1 MKHAFVTWI
10 PYSRTDIPAGWRRL
24 YLSDHYQETGYTILD
39 DANYKKKWNERAR
52 RAQKK
57 FLASGAT
64 VRAVSSEEFIEAFQK
79 TKVKH
84 WYKSNYI
91 TYYKKMVALDATS
104 VRQWLCFDP
113 AGNPVAGL
121 AVHDY
126 AGVSVHLVAFTGKK
140 AYPLQGGTGL
150 IDIWFSDSYAKG
162 IRYITFDQL
171 KNRNGPSDQKGYTD
185 FKLNFIEH
193 RMSFP
198 KAYFRVF

>member
-24 YLSDHYQETGYTILD
+24 YLSDHYQETGYTVLD
-39 DANYKKKWNERAR
+39 DANYKKKWNDRAR

-64 VRAVSSEEFIEAFQK
+64 VRAVTPEEFIEAFQK

-84 WYKSNYI
+84 WYKSDYI
-91 TYYKKMVALDATS
+91 RYYKRMTKIDAST
-104 VRQWLCFDP
+104 VRQWLCFDSN
-113 AGNPVAGL
+113 GIPVAGL

-140 AYPLQGGTGL
+140 AYPIQGGTGL
-150 IDIWFSDSYAKG
+150 IDTWFADSYAKN
-162 IRYITFDQL
+162 IKYLTFDQL
-171 KNRNGPSDQKGYTD
+171 RNRHGPSDQKGYTD
-185 FKLNFIEH
+185 FKLNFIEY

-198 KAYFRVF
+198 QAYFRVF